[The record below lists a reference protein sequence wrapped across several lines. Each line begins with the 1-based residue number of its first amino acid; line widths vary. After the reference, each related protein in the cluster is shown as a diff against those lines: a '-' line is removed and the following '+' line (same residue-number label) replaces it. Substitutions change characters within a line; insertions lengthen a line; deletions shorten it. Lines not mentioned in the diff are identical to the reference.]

1 MTIDQKIPSP
11 SEIKN
16 SPVKFT
22 PQEIEELNS
31 FQKTMNTLVFRL
43 GQIQVTKIQI
53 KEQET
58 ILKEALKNQQQEE
71 KKLADKLSK
80 KYGKGSLDVETGT
93 FTPTK

>member
-1 MTIDQKIPSP
+1 MAIDQKIPSP

-16 SPVKFT
+16 SSVKFT

-58 ILKEALKNQQQEE
+58 ILKEALKKQQQEE

-80 KYGKGSLDVETGT
+80 KYGQGSLDIETGT

>member
-16 SPVKFT
+16 SSVKFT

-58 ILKEALKNQQQEE
+58 ILKEALKKQQQEE

-80 KYGKGSLDVETGT
+80 KYGQGSLDIETGT

>member
-16 SPVKFT
+16 SSVKFT

-58 ILKEALKNQQQEE
+58 ILKEALKKQQQEE

-80 KYGKGSLDVETGT
+80 KYGQGSLDVETGT